1 MKLKITMTDIL
12 RCENFRLGE
21 FVREVDS
28 PNNEQILNLIA
39 LANRLQ
45 FLRDM
50 LGKTITITSGFRSP
64 EHNQK
69 IGGAAG
75 SLHLSGMAADIQV
88 KDMTPENIFNRLT
101 GIWSGGL
108 GVYDYHVH
116 VDIGARRRW
125 DKRTNRS

>member
-1 MKLKITMTDIL
+1 MTDIL
-12 RCENFRLGE
+12 RCENFKLTE
-21 FVREVDS
+21 FVRQGDS
-28 PNNEQILNLIA
+28 PDNEQIMNLIA

-45 FLRDM
+45 LMRDI
-50 LGKTITITSGFRSP
+50 LGKPITITSGFRSP
-64 EHNQK
+64 QHNQQ

-88 KDMTPENIFNRLT
+88 QGMTPDHVFSQLS

-116 VDIGARRRW
+116 VDIGQRRRW
-125 DKRTNRS
+125 DKRS

>member
-1 MKLKITMTDIL
+1 MTDIL
-12 RCENFRLGE
+12 RCENFKLVE
-21 FVREVDS
+21 FVRHGDS
-28 PNNEQILNLIA
+28 PDNEQILNLIA

-45 FLRDM
+45 LMRDI
-50 LGKTITITSGFRSP
+50 LGKPITITSGFRSP
-64 EHNQK
+64 QHNQQ

-88 KDMTPENIFNRLT
+88 QDMGPDDVFNRLA

-116 VDIGARRRW
+116 VDIGQRRRW
-125 DKRTNRS
+125 DKRS

>member
-1 MKLKITMTDIL
+1 MSDIL

-21 FVREVDS
+21 FVRDGDTPGEREV
-28 PNNEQILNLIA
+28 LNLIA

-45 FLRDM
+45 LMRDI
-50 LGKTITITSGFRSP
+50 LKKPITITSGFRSP
-64 EHNQK
+64 QHNQR

-75 SLHLSGMAADIQV
+75 SLHLSGIAADIQV
-88 KDMTPENIFNRLT
+88 QGMDPDDVFNRLT
-101 GIWSGGL
+101 GVWSGGL

-125 DKRTNRS
+125 DKRANRS